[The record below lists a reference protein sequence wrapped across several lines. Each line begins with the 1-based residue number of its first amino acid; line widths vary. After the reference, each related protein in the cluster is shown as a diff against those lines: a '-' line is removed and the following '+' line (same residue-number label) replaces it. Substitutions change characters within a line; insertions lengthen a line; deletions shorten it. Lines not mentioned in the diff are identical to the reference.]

1 MQKTDK
7 KYAEYLNLF
16 EGELHNY
23 INSFHASSSVLFEA
37 MKYSLEVGG
46 KRIRPILL
54 LAANEALGGETED
67 AVPFAIA
74 LEMIHTYSLIHDD
87 LPAMDNDDFRRG
99 SPSNHK
105 KFGEGMAILAG
116 DGLLS
121 LAMELCL
128 ANIRDDN
135 SLSAAKILFAAAGV
149 NGMVAGQAADL
160 LSEKREEY
168 SEKQLLYIIENKTS
182 KMISAPLAMASALNG
197 GEFMSELK
205 SFGRSLGFLFQVVDD
220 ILDVEGEFSQMG
232 KTLGK
237 DVEENK
243 LTSVK
248 YYGLNGAKEYAAR
261 LYDESVKALAGMAN
275 SSYLLKLA
283 DKIYKRN
290 N

>member
-1 MQKTDK
+1 
-7 KYAEYLNLF
+7 
-16 EGELHNY
+16 
-23 INSFHASSSVLFEA
+23 

-197 GEFMSELK
+197 G
-205 SFGRSLGFLFQVVDD
+205 RSLGFLFQVVDD

>member
-7 KYAEYLNLF
+7 KYAEYLILF

-67 AVPFAIA
+67 AVPFALA

-87 LPAMDNDDFRRG
+87 LPAMDDDDFRRG

-197 GEFMSELK
+197 GKFMSELK

-261 LYDESVKALAGMAN
+261 LYDESVKALTGMAN

-283 DKIYKRN
+283 EKIYKRN

>member
-149 NGMVAGQAADL
+149 
-160 LSEKREEY
+160 K
-168 SEKQLLYIIENKTS
+168 
-182 KMISAPLAMASALNG
+182 
-197 GEFMSELK
+197 FMSELK